1 MPATFLR
8 ATVAL
13 VTLAAV
19 SACEVCHLHYFHKDV
34 ASKTT
39 MTSSSYCKEY
49 KDEACCTAEV
59 AAGVGDAQQGYLY
72 PDHNPATGC
81 GKLSSTCE
89 AFFIEE
95 GCFYECDHNLGKWR
109 KHDDCDDES
118 AAGTDWAENGWQI
131 EGMPIK
137 ASYCDAW
144 FEACKGPDNKLCM
157 GVNSTDG
164 KPQYGYFDQ
173 PTCHTDQGQG
183 GCKRID
189 EVYSS
194 GFHMCETMWQGSFKY
209 ETNANADAYVMTF
222 TEDDVN
228 PNNAKFTAKTYPD
241 ACPGKLGAI
250 NFTQAALEGCDA
262 IPISYLKSYLGTSTS
277 GASSSLRTSGSV
289 FGTAAALVV
298 AVSLLA

>member
-1 MPATFLR
+1 MRLEKRFFR
-8 ATVAL
+8 AKKYTSCSPL
-13 VTLAAV
+13 PPP
-19 SACEVCHLHYFHKDV
+19 SLH
-34 ASKTT
+34 S
-39 MTSSSYCKEY
+39 
-49 KDEACCTAEV
+49 
-59 AAGVGDAQQGYLY
+59 VGNAQQGYLY

-118 AAGTDWAENGWQI
+118 AAGTDLAENGWQI

-173 PTCHTDQGQG
+173 PTCHKDQGKG

-250 NFTQAALEGCDA
+250 NFTQAELEGCDA
-262 IPISYLKSYLGTSTS
+262 SAIYAAKSYLGFSS
-277 GASSSLRTSGSV
+277 GASSSLRAHGSV

-298 AVSLLA
+298 AASLLA

>member
-1 MPATFLR
+1 MIGSPKLGFMMRLEKRFFR
-8 ATVAL
+8 AKKYTSCSPL
-13 VTLAAV
+13 PPP
-19 SACEVCHLHYFHKDV
+19 SLH
-34 ASKTT
+34 S
-39 MTSSSYCKEY
+39 
-49 KDEACCTAEV
+49 
-59 AAGVGDAQQGYLY
+59 VGNAQQGYLY

-118 AAGTDWAENGWQI
+118 AAGTDWAENGWEI

-173 PTCHTDQGQG
+173 PTCHKDQGKG

-209 ETNANADAYVMTF
+209 ETNATADAYVMTF
-222 TEDDVN
+222 TEGVVN

-250 NFTQAALEGCDA
+250 NFTQAELEGCDA
-262 IPISYLKSYLGTSTS
+262 SAIYAAKSYLGFSS
-277 GASSSLRTSGSV
+277 GASSSLRAHGSV

-298 AVSLLA
+298 AASLLA

>member
-1 MPATFLR
+1 MIGSPKLGFMMRLEKRFFR
-8 ATVAL
+8 AKKYTSCL
-13 VTLAAV
+13 PLPPP
-19 SACEVCHLHYFHKDV
+19 SLH
-34 ASKTT
+34 S
-39 MTSSSYCKEY
+39 
-49 KDEACCTAEV
+49 
-59 AAGVGDAQQGYLY
+59 VGDAQQGYLY

-109 KHDDCDDES
+109 KHVDCDDES
-118 AAGTDWAENGWQI
+118 AENGWQI

-157 GVNSTDG
+157 GVNSTVG

-194 GFHMCETMWQGSFKY
+194 GFHMCETLWQGSFKY